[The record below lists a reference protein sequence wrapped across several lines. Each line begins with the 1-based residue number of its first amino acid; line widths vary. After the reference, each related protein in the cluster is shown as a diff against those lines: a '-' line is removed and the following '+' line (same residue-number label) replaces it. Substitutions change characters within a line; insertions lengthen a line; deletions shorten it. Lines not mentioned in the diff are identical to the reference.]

1 MKAFACGAAGRLAW
15 RTAPRLAEAP
25 QPRPGVLSDRALEVM
40 LCAFVGVCGDFN
52 AVLKEANG
60 EDDHVHLLL
69 DGPAHK
75 VRELRFFS

>member
-1 MKAFACGAAGRLAW
+1 
-15 RTAPRLAEAP
+15 
-25 QPRPGVLSDRALEVM
+25 M